1 MTIDISQVLI
11 QGWERLIAQ
20 YKKGLIILTDEKSL
34 ELFFVRNCE
43 SVIQENKL
51 NIPIGRQKEFYGKRV
66 DVWVGNDTP
75 NVIELKIYH
84 DPADWKMTKSMPNAV
99 ERDLTF
105 AKGDSRIWIG
115 VIDTIPSTNKQ
126 KIPFDI
132 DWKECNILEDVFEK
146 NYKNINPPS
155 SPPREK
161 KQKWFFVNGSDL

>member
-43 SVIQENKL
+43 NVIQENKL

-84 DPADWKMTKSMPNAV
+84 DTADWKGTETSRNTV
-99 ERDLTF
+99 ETDLQF
-105 AKGDSRIWIG
+105 AKGDSKIWVG
-115 VIDTIPSTNKQ
+115 VIDAIPSTNKQ
-126 KIPFDI
+126 KIPFNI
-132 DWKECNILEDVFEK
+132 EWKECEIVENIFKK
-146 NYKNINPPS
+146 NYKDINPIS
-155 SPPREK
+155 SPPRERK
-161 KQKWFFVNGSDL
+161 LRYFFVNGKNL